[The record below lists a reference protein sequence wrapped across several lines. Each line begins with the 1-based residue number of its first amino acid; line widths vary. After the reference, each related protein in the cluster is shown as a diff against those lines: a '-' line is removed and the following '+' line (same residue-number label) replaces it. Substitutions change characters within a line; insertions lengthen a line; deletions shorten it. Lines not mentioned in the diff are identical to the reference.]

1 MIVLDANVLIY
12 AFRSELPQHEPVRDW
27 LIRRLTSQVVGLPL
41 LAEMAFL
48 RLMTKPLG
56 ALGAAGWP
64 DAFGF
69 LDAVLSYR
77 RARRVSAGPRHGELF
92 EELVRRYELAGDQL
106 VDAWLAALALET
118 DAVLASADADFG
130 RFEGL
135 RWVNPVN
142 PHTGG

>member
-12 AFRSELPQHEPVRDW
+12 AFRAELPQHESVREW

-56 ALGAAGWP
+56 TLGAAGWA
-64 DAFGF
+64 DAWGF
-69 LDAVLSYR
+69 LEAVLSYR
-77 RARRVSAGPRHGELF
+77 RARRVSAGPRHKELF
-92 EELVRRYELAGDQL
+92 EELMRRYELAGDQL
-106 VDAWLAALALET
+106 VDAWLAALAMESDSL
-118 DAVLASADADFG
+118 LASADRGFR

-135 RWVNPVN
+135 RWLNPL
-142 PHTGG
+142 TESAG